1 MNKSLRVKLSVT
13 LMATVLVTMITSV
26 LVNNFFLVDYY
37 ISGKQKAL
45 IGAFNQIN
53 QMYNTFGMD
62 ENFSSPEG
70 KASQDADGAGDIYE
84 WFSQGGLA
92 SLNNFLDFEL
102 SMEQLS
108 QNNNIGIL
116 LYRIQ
121 NKRVI
126 NQQTVYDMQVLFS
139 SSGNNSSSET
149 DVESFSIYRDYIQS
163 EDRTEISS
171 ESDKYALQKVYVKR
185 MNSSYLYLIGTLDNG
200 DYMMLRASVESIQ
213 ESAQIS
219 NQFFVYVTICVSC
232 ISFLAM
238 LFISKRFTEKIL
250 DLAKI
255 AQKMSHLDFAQKY
268 PVETEDEI
276 GVLGD
281 SINTLS
287 ETLEKTLGELKS
299 ANVQLKREL
308 EQKVQIDEMRK
319 EFLSNVSHELKTPIA
334 LIQGYAEGLQENI
347 NDDAESRNFYCEV
360 IMDEAAKM
368 NVLVK
373 KLLDLNQIEFGT
385 ETLTMEYFD
394 IVSTISNI
402 LSNAEILFRQ
412 KEAKLRF
419 DQEGPVY
426 VWGDVYLVEEAF
438 INYMSNA
445 LNHVE
450 GERIIEVKI
459 EKNNDIVKISVFN
472 TGAQIPED
480 DIEQIWVKFYK
491 VDKARTREYG
501 GSGVGLS
508 IVKATIERL
517 GQRYGVENR
526 EDGVEFWF
534 TLDASNEVPKLV
546 ENIEQKTSENS

>member
-37 ISGKQKAL
+37 ISGKQKSLVSAYS
-45 IGAFNQIN
+45 QIN
-53 QMYNTFGMD
+53 QLYNTFGVTYDSGNNESGEASED
-62 ENFSSPEG
+62 ETT
-70 KASQDADGAGDIYE
+70 DIYE
-84 WFSQGGLA
+84 WFGKGGLA
-92 SLNNFLDFEL
+92 SLSDFLDFEL
-102 SMEQLS
+102 SLEQLS
-108 QNNNIGIL
+108 QSNNMGIL

-126 NQQTVYDMQVLFS
+126 NQKTVYDMQVLFS
-139 SSGNNSSSET
+139 SSGSNSSSET
-149 DVESFSIYRDYIQS
+149 DVENFSIYRDYIQS

-171 ESDKYALQKVYVKR
+171 ESEKYALQKIYVSR
-185 MNSSYLYLIGTLDNG
+185 MDSYYIYLIGTLDNG
-200 DYMMLRASVESIQ
+200 DYIMLRASVESIQ

-219 NQFFVYVTICVSC
+219 NQFFIYVTICVSC
-232 ISFLAM
+232 VSFLAM
-238 LFISKRFTEKIL
+238 LFISKRFTEKIV

-255 AQKMSHLDFAQKY
+255 TQKMSHLDFAQKY

-276 GVLGD
+276 GILGN

-347 NDDAESRNFYCEV
+347 NDDEESREFYCEV
-360 IMDEAAKM
+360 IMDEASKM

-385 ETLTMEYFD
+385 ETLTMEHFD
-394 IVSTISNI
+394 IVSTIDNI

-412 KEAKLRF
+412 KEATLWFNAKN
-419 DQEGPVY
+419 EIY

-438 INYMSNA
+438 TNYMSNA
-445 LNHVE
+445 LNHVD
-450 GERIIEVKI
+450 GDKIIEVKV
-459 EKNNDIVKISVFN
+459 EKTGKVVRISVFN
-472 TGAQIPED
+472 TGARIPKE

-508 IVKATIERL
+508 IVKATMERL
-517 GQRYGVENR
+517 GQQYGVENR
-526 EDGVEFWF
+526 EIGVEFWF
-534 TLDASNEVPKLV
+534 TLDASNEVPELMNPGEVK
-546 ENIEQKTSENS
+546 

>member
-1 MNKSLRVKLSVT
+1 MNKSLRVKLSVI
-13 LMATVLVTMITSV
+13 LMATVLVTMIISV
-26 LVNNFFLVDYY
+26 VVNKFFLVDYY

-45 IGAFNQIN
+45 VGAFNQIN
-53 QMYNTFGMD
+53 QMYNTFGIYD
-62 ENFSSPEG
+62 ETESS
-70 KASQDADGAGDIYE
+70 DAGDETENGVGDSYQ
-84 WFSQGGLA
+84 WFGQGGIV
-92 SLNNFLDFEL
+92 SLKDFVDFEL

-126 NQQTVYDMQVLFS
+126 NQKTVYDMQVLFS
-139 SSGNNSSSET
+139 SSGNNSSNES
-149 DVESFSIYRDYIQS
+149 DVESFAIYRDYIQS
-163 EDRTEISS
+163 ENRTEISS
-171 ESDKYALQKVYVKR
+171 ESETYALQKVYVKR
-185 MNSSYLYLIGTLDNG
+185 MNSSYIYLIGNLDNG
-200 DYMMLRASVESIQ
+200 DYIMLRASIESIQ

-219 NQFFVYVTICVSC
+219 SQFFVYVTICVSC
-232 ISFLAM
+232 VSFLVM
-238 LFISKRFTEKIL
+238 LFISRRFTEKIL

-276 GVLGD
+276 GVLGE

-299 ANVQLKREL
+299 ANVQLQREL
-308 EQKVQIDEMRK
+308 EKKVQIDEMRK

-347 NDDAESRNFYCEV
+347 NDDAESRDFYCEV

-385 ETLTMEYFD
+385 ETLTMEHFD
-394 IVSTISNI
+394 IIATIDNI

-412 KEAKLRF
+412 KEAVLKF
-419 DQEGPVY
+419 NAENSVY

-438 INYMSNA
+438 TNYMSNA
-445 LNHVE
+445 LNHVD
-450 GERIIEVKI
+450 GEKIIEVKV
-459 EKNNDIVKISVFN
+459 EKKNDVVRISVFN
-472 TGAQIPED
+472 TGALIPED

-508 IVKATIERL
+508 IVKATMERL

-526 EDGVEFWF
+526 ENGVEFWF
-534 TLDASNEVPKLV
+534 TLDASNEVPELPENV
-546 ENIEQKTSENS
+546 ESD

>member
-1 MNKSLRVKLSVT
+1 MNRSLRVKLSVT

-45 IGAFNQIN
+45 VGAFNQIN
-53 QMYNTFGMD
+53 QMYNTFGIYD
-62 ENFSSPEG
+62 ETETW
-70 KASQDADGAGDIYE
+70 DAGNETENGVGDSYQ
-84 WFSQGGLA
+84 WFGQGGIV
-92 SLNNFLDFEL
+92 SLKDFMDFEL

-139 SSGNNSSSET
+139 SSGNNSSNEA
-149 DVESFSIYRDYIQS
+149 DVESFAIYRDYIQS
-163 EDRTEISS
+163 ENRTEISS
-171 ESDKYALQKVYVKR
+171 ESETYALQKVYVKR
-185 MNSSYLYLIGTLDNG
+185 MNSSYIYLIGNLDNG
-200 DYMMLRASVESIQ
+200 DYIMLRASIESIQ

-219 NQFFVYVTICVSC
+219 SQFFVYVTICVSC
-232 ISFLAM
+232 VSFLAM
-238 LFISKRFTEKIL
+238 LFISRRFTEKIL

-276 GVLGD
+276 GVLGE

-299 ANVQLKREL
+299 ANVQLQREL
-308 EQKVQIDEMRK
+308 EKKVQIDEMRK

-347 NDDAESRNFYCEV
+347 NDDAESRDFYCEV

-385 ETLTMEYFD
+385 ETLTMEHFD
-394 IVSTISNI
+394 IVATIDNI

-412 KEAKLRF
+412 KEAVLKF
-419 DQEGPVY
+419 NAENSVY

-438 INYMSNA
+438 TNYMSNA
-445 LNHVE
+445 LNHVD
-450 GERIIEVKI
+450 GEKIIEVKV
-459 EKNNDIVKISVFN
+459 EKKNDIVRISVFN
-472 TGAQIPED
+472 TGALIPED

-508 IVKATIERL
+508 IVKATMERL
-517 GQRYGVENR
+517 GQHYGVENR
-526 EDGVEFWF
+526 ENGVEFWF
-534 TLDASNEVPKLV
+534 TLDASNEVPELP
-546 ENIEQKTSENS
+546 ENAEIE

>member
-1 MNKSLRVKLSVT
+1 MNKSLRVKLSAT
-13 LMATVLVTMITSV
+13 LMATVLVTMIISIV
-26 LVNNFFLVDYY
+26 VNNFFLVDYY

-45 IGAFNQIN
+45 IGAYNKIN
-53 QMYNTFGMD
+53 QMYNTFGVSEEARD
-62 ENFSSPEG
+62 GIDG
-70 KASQDADGAGDIYE
+70 KNDIYQ
-84 WFSQGGLA
+84 WFNTEDIF
-92 SLNNFLDFEL
+92 SLSDFLDMEL

-108 QNNNIGIL
+108 QNNNMGIL

-121 NKRVI
+121 NKRII
-126 NQQTVYDMQVLFS
+126 NQQAVYDMQVLFS
-139 SSGNNSSSET
+139 SSGSNASSE
-149 DVESFSIYRDYIQS
+149 DVESFAIYRDYIQS
-163 EDRTEISS
+163 EDRTEVSS
-171 ESDKYALQKVYVKR
+171 ETDRYALQKVYVKR
-185 MNSSYLYLIGTLDNG
+185 MDSYYIYLIGTIDNG
-200 DYMMLRASVESIQ
+200 DRIMLRASVESIE

-219 NQFFVYVTICVSC
+219 NQFFIYVTMCVC
-232 ISFLAM
+232 GISFLAM

-250 DLAKI
+250 ALAKI

-276 GVLGD
+276 GVLGE

-347 NDDAESRNFYCEV
+347 NDDAESRDFYCEV

-368 NVLVK
+368 NGLVK

-385 ETLTMEYFD
+385 ETLTMEHFD
-394 IVSTISNI
+394 IVSTIDNI

-412 KEAKLRF
+412 KEATLKF
-419 DQEGPVY
+419 DADAPVY

-438 INYMSNA
+438 TNYMSNA
-445 LNHVE
+445 LNHVD
-450 GERIIEVKI
+450 GERLIEVDVAK
-459 EKNNDIVKISVFN
+459 EGDTARISVFN
-472 TGAQIPED
+472 TGAPIPEE

-508 IVKATIERL
+508 IVKATMERH
-517 GQRYGVENR
+517 GQSYGVKNR
-526 EDGVEFWF
+526 ENGVEFWF
-534 TLDASNEVPKLV
+534 TLDASNEVPELPENV
-546 ENIEQKTSENS
+546 ELNVGEKS

>member
-37 ISGKQKAL
+37 ISGKQKSLVSAYS
-45 IGAFNQIN
+45 QIN
-53 QMYNTFGMD
+53 QLYNTFGVTYDSGNNESGEASED
-62 ENFSSPEG
+62 ETT
-70 KASQDADGAGDIYE
+70 DIYE
-84 WFSQGGLA
+84 WFGKGGLA
-92 SLNNFLDFEL
+92 SLSDFLDFEL
-102 SMEQLS
+102 SLEQLS
-108 QNNNIGIL
+108 QSNNMGIL

-126 NQQTVYDMQVLFS
+126 NQKTVYDMQVLFS
-139 SSGNNSSSET
+139 SSGSNSSSET
-149 DVESFSIYRDYIQS
+149 DVENFSIYRDYIQS

-171 ESDKYALQKVYVKR
+171 ESEKYALQKIYVSR
-185 MNSSYLYLIGTLDNG
+185 MDSYYIYLIGTLDNG
-200 DYMMLRASVESIQ
+200 DYIMLRASVESIQ

-219 NQFFVYVTICVSC
+219 NQFFIYVTICVSC
-232 ISFLAM
+232 VSFLAM
-238 LFISKRFTEKIL
+238 LFISKRFTEKIV

-255 AQKMSHLDFAQKY
+255 TQKMSHLDFAQKY

-276 GVLGD
+276 GILGN

-347 NDDAESRNFYCEV
+347 NDDEESREFYCEV
-360 IMDEAAKM
+360 IMDEASKM

-385 ETLTMEYFD
+385 ETLTMEHFD
-394 IVSTISNI
+394 IVSTIDNI

-412 KEAKLRF
+412 KEATLRF
-419 DQEGPVY
+419 NAKNEIY

-438 INYMSNA
+438 TNYMSNA
-445 LNHVE
+445 LNHVD
-450 GERIIEVKI
+450 GDKIIEVKV
-459 EKNNDIVKISVFN
+459 EKTGNVVRISVFN
-472 TGAQIPED
+472 TGARIPKE

-508 IVKATIERL
+508 IVKATMERL
-517 GQRYGVENR
+517 GQQYGVENR
-526 EDGVEFWF
+526 ENGVEFWF
-534 TLDASNEVPKLV
+534 TLDASNEVPELMNPGEVK
-546 ENIEQKTSENS
+546 

>member
-1 MNKSLRVKLSVT
+1 MNKSLRVKLSVI
-13 LMATVLVTMITSV
+13 LMATVLVTMIISV
-26 LVNNFFLVDYY
+26 VVNKFFLVDYY

-45 IGAFNQIN
+45 VGAFNQIN
-53 QMYNTFGMD
+53 QMYNTFGIYD
-62 ENFSSPEG
+62 ETESS
-70 KASQDADGAGDIYE
+70 DAGDETENGVGDSYQ
-84 WFSQGGLA
+84 WFGQGGIV
-92 SLNNFLDFEL
+92 SLKDFVDFEL

-126 NQQTVYDMQVLFS
+126 NQKTVYDMQVLFS
-139 SSGNNSSSET
+139 SSGNNSSNES
-149 DVESFSIYRDYIQS
+149 DVESFAIYRDYIQS
-163 EDRTEISS
+163 ENRTEISS
-171 ESDKYALQKVYVKR
+171 ESDTYALQKVYVKR
-185 MNSSYLYLIGTLDNG
+185 MNSSYIYLIGNLDNG
-200 DYMMLRASVESIQ
+200 DYIMLRASIESIQ

-219 NQFFVYVTICVSC
+219 SQFFVYVTICVSC
-232 ISFLAM
+232 VSFLVM
-238 LFISKRFTEKIL
+238 LFISRRFTEKIL

-276 GVLGD
+276 GVLGE

-299 ANVQLKREL
+299 ANVQLQREL
-308 EQKVQIDEMRK
+308 EKKVQIDEMRK

-347 NDDAESRNFYCEV
+347 NDDAESRDFYCEV

-385 ETLTMEYFD
+385 ETLTMEHFD
-394 IVSTISNI
+394 IIATIDNI

-412 KEAKLRF
+412 KEAVLKF
-419 DQEGPVY
+419 NAENSVY

-438 INYMSNA
+438 TNYMSNA
-445 LNHVE
+445 LNHVD
-450 GERIIEVKI
+450 GEKIIEVKV
-459 EKNNDIVKISVFN
+459 EKKNDVVRISVFN
-472 TGAQIPED
+472 TGALIPED

-508 IVKATIERL
+508 IVKATMERL

-526 EDGVEFWF
+526 ENGVEFWF
-534 TLDASNEVPKLV
+534 TLDASNEVPELPENV
-546 ENIEQKTSENS
+546 ESD

>member
-37 ISGKQKAL
+37 ISGKQKSLVSAYS
-45 IGAFNQIN
+45 QIN
-53 QMYNTFGMD
+53 QLYNTFGVTYDSGNNESGEASED
-62 ENFSSPEG
+62 ETT
-70 KASQDADGAGDIYE
+70 DIYE
-84 WFSQGGLA
+84 WFGKGGLA
-92 SLNNFLDFEL
+92 SLSDFLDFEL
-102 SMEQLS
+102 SLEQLS
-108 QNNNIGIL
+108 QSNNMGIL

-126 NQQTVYDMQVLFS
+126 NQKTVYDMQVLFS
-139 SSGNNSSSET
+139 SSGSNSSSET
-149 DVESFSIYRDYIQS
+149 DVENFSIYRDYIQS

-171 ESDKYALQKVYVKR
+171 ESEKYALQKIYVSR
-185 MNSSYLYLIGTLDNG
+185 MDSYYIYLIGTLDNG
-200 DYMMLRASVESIQ
+200 DYIMLRASVESIQ

-219 NQFFVYVTICVSC
+219 NQFFIYVTICVSC
-232 ISFLAM
+232 VSFLAM
-238 LFISKRFTEKIL
+238 LFISKRFTEKIV

-255 AQKMSHLDFAQKY
+255 TQKMSHLDFAQKY

-276 GVLGD
+276 GILGN

-347 NDDAESRNFYCEV
+347 NDDEESREFYCEV
-360 IMDEAAKM
+360 IMDEASKM

-385 ETLTMEYFD
+385 ETLTMEHFD
-394 IVSTISNI
+394 IVSTIDNI

-412 KEAKLRF
+412 KEATLWFNAKN
-419 DQEGPVY
+419 EIY

-438 INYMSNA
+438 TNYMSNA
-445 LNHVE
+445 LNHVD
-450 GERIIEVKI
+450 GDKIIEVKV
-459 EKNNDIVKISVFN
+459 EKTGKVVRISVFN
-472 TGAQIPED
+472 TGARIPKE

-508 IVKATIERL
+508 IVKATMERL
-517 GQRYGVENR
+517 GQQYGVENR
-526 EDGVEFWF
+526 ENGVEFWF
-534 TLDASNEVPKLV
+534 TLDASNEVPELMNPGEVK
-546 ENIEQKTSENS
+546 

>member
-37 ISGKQKAL
+37 ISGKQKSLVSAYS
-45 IGAFNQIN
+45 QIN
-53 QMYNTFGMD
+53 QLYNTFGVTYDSGNNESGEASED
-62 ENFSSPEG
+62 ETT
-70 KASQDADGAGDIYE
+70 DIYE
-84 WFSQGGLA
+84 WFGKGGLA
-92 SLNNFLDFEL
+92 SLSDFLDFEL
-102 SMEQLS
+102 SLEQLS
-108 QNNNIGIL
+108 QSNNMGIL

-126 NQQTVYDMQVLFS
+126 NQKTVYDMQVLFS
-139 SSGNNSSSET
+139 SSGSNSSSET
-149 DVESFSIYRDYIQS
+149 DVENFSIYRDYIQS

-171 ESDKYALQKVYVKR
+171 ESEKYALQKIYVSR
-185 MNSSYLYLIGTLDNG
+185 MDSYYIYLIGTLDNG
-200 DYMMLRASVESIQ
+200 DYIMLRASVESIQ

-219 NQFFVYVTICVSC
+219 NQFFIYVTICVSC
-232 ISFLAM
+232 VSFLAM
-238 LFISKRFTEKIL
+238 LFISKQFTEKIV

-255 AQKMSHLDFAQKY
+255 TQKMSHLDFAQKY

-276 GVLGD
+276 GILGN

-347 NDDAESRNFYCEV
+347 NDDEESREFYCEV
-360 IMDEAAKM
+360 IMDEASKM

-385 ETLTMEYFD
+385 ETLTMEHFD
-394 IVSTISNI
+394 IVSTIDNI

-412 KEAKLRF
+412 KEATLWFNAKN
-419 DQEGPVY
+419 EIY

-438 INYMSNA
+438 TNYMSNA
-445 LNHVE
+445 LNHVD
-450 GERIIEVKI
+450 GDKIIEVKV
-459 EKNNDIVKISVFN
+459 EKTGKVVRISVFN
-472 TGAQIPED
+472 TGARIPKE

-508 IVKATIERL
+508 IVKATMERL
-517 GQRYGVENR
+517 GQQYGVENR
-526 EDGVEFWF
+526 ENGVEFWF
-534 TLDASNEVPKLV
+534 TLDASNEVPELMNPGEVK
-546 ENIEQKTSENS
+546 

>member
-53 QMYNTFGMD
+53 QLYNTFGVTKNYD
-62 ENFSSPEG
+62 DFEG
-70 KASQDADGAGDIYE
+70 KSSEDDETGNIYQ
-84 WFSQGGLA
+84 WFSQSGIA
-92 SLNNFLDFEL
+92 NLNDFLDFEL

-139 SSGNNSSSET
+139 SSGNSSSDET
-149 DVESFSIYRDYIQS
+149 DVESFAIYRDYIQS
-163 EDRTEISS
+163 EDRAEVSS
-171 ESDKYALQKVYVKR
+171 ESEKYALQKVYVKR
-185 MNSSYLYLIGTLDNG
+185 MNSSYIYLIGTLDNG
-200 DYMMLRASVESIQ
+200 DYIMLRASVESIQ

-219 NQFFVYVTICVSC
+219 NQFFIYVTICVSC
-232 ISFLAM
+232 VSFLAM
-238 LFISKRFTEKIL
+238 LFISRRFTEKIL

-255 AQKMSHLDFAQKY
+255 AQKMSRLDFAQKY

-287 ETLEKTLGELKS
+287 EALEKSLGELKS

-347 NDDAESRNFYCEV
+347 NDDEESRAFYCEV
-360 IMDEAAKM
+360 IIDEAAKM

-385 ETLTMEYFD
+385 ETLTMEHFD
-394 IVSTISNI
+394 IVSTIDNI

-412 KEAKLRF
+412 KEATLKF
-419 DQEGPVY
+419 NAENSVY

-438 INYMSNA
+438 TNYMSNA
-445 LNHVE
+445 LNHID
-450 GERIIEVKI
+450 GDRIIEVKV
-459 EKNNDIVKISVFN
+459 EKQEDIVRISVFN
-472 TGAQIPED
+472 TGALIPED

-508 IVKATIERL
+508 IVKATMDRL
-517 GQRYGVENR
+517 GQHYGVENR
-526 EDGVEFWF
+526 ENGVEFWF
-534 TLDASNEVPKLV
+534 TLDASNEVPELP
-546 ENIEQKTSENS
+546 ENIETE

>member
-1 MNKSLRVKLSVT
+1 MNKSLRVKLSVI
-13 LMATVLVTMITSV
+13 LMATVLVTMIISV
-26 LVNNFFLVDYY
+26 VVNKFFLVDYY

-45 IGAFNQIN
+45 VGAFNQIN
-53 QMYNTFGMD
+53 QMYNTFGIYD
-62 ENFSSPEG
+62 ETESS
-70 KASQDADGAGDIYE
+70 DAGDETENGVGDSYQ
-84 WFSQGGLA
+84 WFGQGGIV
-92 SLNNFLDFEL
+92 SLKDFVDFEL

-126 NQQTVYDMQVLFS
+126 NQKTVYDMQVLFS
-139 SSGNNSSSET
+139 SSGNNSSNES
-149 DVESFSIYRDYIQS
+149 DVESFAIYRDYIQS
-163 EDRTEISS
+163 ENRTEISS
-171 ESDKYALQKVYVKR
+171 ESETYALQKVYVKR
-185 MNSSYLYLIGTLDNG
+185 MNSSYIYLIGNLDNG
-200 DYMMLRASVESIQ
+200 DYIMLRASIESIQ

-219 NQFFVYVTICVSC
+219 SQFFVYVTICVSC
-232 ISFLAM
+232 VSFLAM
-238 LFISKRFTEKIL
+238 LFISRRFTEKIL

-276 GVLGD
+276 GVLGE

-299 ANVQLKREL
+299 ANVQLQREL
-308 EQKVQIDEMRK
+308 EKKVQIDEMRK

-347 NDDAESRNFYCEV
+347 NDDAESRDFYCEV

-385 ETLTMEYFD
+385 ETLTMEHFD
-394 IVSTISNI
+394 IIATIDNI

-412 KEAKLRF
+412 KEAVLKF
-419 DQEGPVY
+419 NAENSVY

-438 INYMSNA
+438 TNYMSNA
-445 LNHVE
+445 LNHVD
-450 GERIIEVKI
+450 GEKIIEVKV
-459 EKNNDIVKISVFN
+459 EKKNDVVRISVFN
-472 TGAQIPED
+472 TGALIPED

-491 VDKARTREYG
+491 VDTGQNTGIWRKRRWPVDCKGDHGTSRTALWRG
-501 GSGVGLS
+501 KPGKRCG
-508 IVKATIERL
+508 I
-517 GQRYGVENR
+517 
-526 EDGVEFWF
+526 
-534 TLDASNEVPKLV
+534 LV
-546 ENIEQKTSENS
+546 YIGCFQ

>member
-37 ISGKQKAL
+37 ISGKQKSLVSAYS
-45 IGAFNQIN
+45 QIN
-53 QMYNTFGMD
+53 QLYNTFGVTYDSGNNESGEASED
-62 ENFSSPEG
+62 ETT
-70 KASQDADGAGDIYE
+70 DIYE
-84 WFSQGGLA
+84 WFGKGGLA
-92 SLNNFLDFEL
+92 SLSDFLDFEL
-102 SMEQLS
+102 SLEQLS
-108 QNNNIGIL
+108 QSNNMGIL

-126 NQQTVYDMQVLFS
+126 NQKTVYDMQVLFS
-139 SSGNNSSSET
+139 SSGSNSSSET
-149 DVESFSIYRDYIQS
+149 DVENFSIYRDYIQS

-171 ESDKYALQKVYVKR
+171 ESEKYALQKIYVSR
-185 MNSSYLYLIGTLDNG
+185 MDSYYIYLIGTLDNG
-200 DYMMLRASVESIQ
+200 DYIMLRASVESIQ

-219 NQFFVYVTICVSC
+219 NQFFIYVTICVSC
-232 ISFLAM
+232 VGFLAM
-238 LFISKRFTEKIL
+238 LFISKRFTEKIV

-255 AQKMSHLDFAQKY
+255 TQKMSHLDFAQKY

-276 GVLGD
+276 GILGN

-347 NDDAESRNFYCEV
+347 NDDEESREFYCEV
-360 IMDEAAKM
+360 IMDEASKM

-385 ETLTMEYFD
+385 ETLTMEHFD
-394 IVSTISNI
+394 IVSTIDNI

-412 KEAKLRF
+412 KEATLRF
-419 DQEGPVY
+419 NAKNEIY

-438 INYMSNA
+438 TNYMSNA
-445 LNHVE
+445 LNHVD
-450 GERIIEVKI
+450 GDKIIEVKV
-459 EKNNDIVKISVFN
+459 EKTGKVVRISVFN
-472 TGAQIPED
+472 TGARIPKE

-508 IVKATIERL
+508 IVKATMERL
-517 GQRYGVENR
+517 GQQYGVENR
-526 EDGVEFWF
+526 ENGVEFWF
-534 TLDASNEVPKLV
+534 TLDASNEVPELMNPGEVK
-546 ENIEQKTSENS
+546 

>member
-1 MNKSLRVKLSVT
+1 MNKSLRVKLSVI
-13 LMATVLVTMITSV
+13 LMATVLVTMIISV
-26 LVNNFFLVDYY
+26 VVNKFFLVDYY

-45 IGAFNQIN
+45 VGAFNQIN
-53 QMYNTFGMD
+53 QMYNTFGIYD
-62 ENFSSPEG
+62 ETESS
-70 KASQDADGAGDIYE
+70 DAGDETENGVGDSYQ
-84 WFSQGGLA
+84 WFGQGGIV
-92 SLNNFLDFEL
+92 SLKDFVDFEL

-126 NQQTVYDMQVLFS
+126 NQKTVYDMQVLFS
-139 SSGNNSSSET
+139 SSGNNSSNES
-149 DVESFSIYRDYIQS
+149 DVESFAIYRDYIQS
-163 EDRTEISS
+163 ENRTEISS
-171 ESDKYALQKVYVKR
+171 ESETYALQKVYVKR
-185 MNSSYLYLIGTLDNG
+185 MNSSYIYLIGNLDNG
-200 DYMMLRASVESIQ
+200 DYIMLRASIESIQ

-219 NQFFVYVTICVSC
+219 SQFFVYVTICVSC
-232 ISFLAM
+232 VSFLAM
-238 LFISKRFTEKIL
+238 LFISRRFTEKIL

-276 GVLGD
+276 GVLGE

-299 ANVQLKREL
+299 ANVQLQREL
-308 EQKVQIDEMRK
+308 EKKVQIDEMRK

-347 NDDAESRNFYCEV
+347 NDDAESRDFYCEV

-385 ETLTMEYFD
+385 ETLTMEHFD
-394 IVSTISNI
+394 IIATIDNI

-412 KEAKLRF
+412 KEAVLKF
-419 DQEGPVY
+419 NAENSVY

-438 INYMSNA
+438 TNYMSNA
-445 LNHVE
+445 LNHVD
-450 GERIIEVKI
+450 GEKIIEVKV
-459 EKNNDIVKISVFN
+459 EKKNDVVRISVFN
-472 TGAQIPED
+472 TGALIPED

-508 IVKATIERL
+508 IVKATMERL

-526 EDGVEFWF
+526 ENGVEFWF
-534 TLDASNEVPKLV
+534 TLDASNEVPELPENV
-546 ENIEQKTSENS
+546 ESD

>member
-37 ISGKQKAL
+37 ISGKQKSLVSAYS
-45 IGAFNQIN
+45 QIN
-53 QMYNTFGMD
+53 QLYNTFGVTYDSGNNESGEASED
-62 ENFSSPEG
+62 ETT
-70 KASQDADGAGDIYE
+70 DIYE
-84 WFSQGGLA
+84 WFGKGGLA
-92 SLNNFLDFEL
+92 SLSDFLDFEL
-102 SMEQLS
+102 SLEQLS
-108 QNNNIGIL
+108 QSNNMGIL

-126 NQQTVYDMQVLFS
+126 NQKTVYDMQVLFS
-139 SSGNNSSSET
+139 SSGSNSSSET
-149 DVESFSIYRDYIQS
+149 DVEKFSIYRDYIQS

-171 ESDKYALQKVYVKR
+171 ESEKYALQKIYVSR
-185 MNSSYLYLIGTLDNG
+185 MDSYYIYLIGTLDNG
-200 DYMMLRASVESIQ
+200 DYIMLRASVESIQ

-219 NQFFVYVTICVSC
+219 NQFFIYVTICVSC
-232 ISFLAM
+232 VSFLAM
-238 LFISKRFTEKIL
+238 LFISKRFTEKIV

-255 AQKMSHLDFAQKY
+255 TQKMSHLDFAQKY

-276 GVLGD
+276 GILGN

-347 NDDAESRNFYCEV
+347 NDDEESREFYCEV
-360 IMDEAAKM
+360 IMDEASKM

-385 ETLTMEYFD
+385 ETLTMEHFD
-394 IVSTISNI
+394 IVSTIDNI

-412 KEAKLRF
+412 KEATLRF
-419 DQEGPVY
+419 NAKNEIY

-438 INYMSNA
+438 TNYMSNA
-445 LNHVE
+445 LNHVD
-450 GERIIEVKI
+450 GDKIIEVKV
-459 EKNNDIVKISVFN
+459 EKTGKVVRISVFN
-472 TGAQIPED
+472 TGARIPKE

-508 IVKATIERL
+508 IVKATMERL
-517 GQRYGVENR
+517 GQQYGVENR
-526 EDGVEFWF
+526 ENGVEFWF
-534 TLDASNEVPKLV
+534 TLDASNEVPELMNPGEVK
-546 ENIEQKTSENS
+546 

>member
-1 MNKSLRVKLSVT
+1 MNRSLRVKLSVT

-45 IGAFNQIN
+45 VGAFNQIN
-53 QMYNTFGMD
+53 QMYNTFGIYD
-62 ENFSSPEG
+62 ETETW
-70 KASQDADGAGDIYE
+70 DAGNETENGVGDSYQ
-84 WFSQGGLA
+84 WFGQGGIV
-92 SLNNFLDFEL
+92 SLKDFMDFEL

-139 SSGNNSSSET
+139 SSGNNSSNEA
-149 DVESFSIYRDYIQS
+149 DVESFAIYRDYIQS
-163 EDRTEISS
+163 ENRTEISS
-171 ESDKYALQKVYVKR
+171 ESETYALQKVYVKR
-185 MNSSYLYLIGTLDNG
+185 MNSSYIYLIGNLDNG
-200 DYMMLRASVESIQ
+200 DYIMLRASIESIQ

-219 NQFFVYVTICVSC
+219 SQFFVYVTICVSC
-232 ISFLAM
+232 VSFLAM
-238 LFISKRFTEKIL
+238 LFISRRFTEKIL

-276 GVLGD
+276 GVLGE

-287 ETLEKTLGELKS
+287 EALEKTLGELKS
-299 ANVQLKREL
+299 ANVQLQREL
-308 EQKVQIDEMRK
+308 EKKVQIDEMRK

-347 NDDAESRNFYCEV
+347 NDDAESRDFYCEV

-385 ETLTMEYFD
+385 ETLTMEHFD
-394 IVSTISNI
+394 IVATIDNI

-412 KEAKLRF
+412 KEAVLKF
-419 DQEGPVY
+419 NAENSVY

-438 INYMSNA
+438 TNYMSNA
-445 LNHVE
+445 LNHVD
-450 GERIIEVKI
+450 GEKIIEVKV
-459 EKNNDIVKISVFN
+459 EKKNDIVRISVFN
-472 TGAQIPED
+472 TGALIPED

-508 IVKATIERL
+508 IVKATMERL
-517 GQRYGVENR
+517 GQHYGVENR
-526 EDGVEFWF
+526 ENGVEFWF
-534 TLDASNEVPKLV
+534 TLDASNEVPELP
-546 ENIEQKTSENS
+546 ENAEIE

>member
-37 ISGKQKAL
+37 ISGKQKSLVSAYS
-45 IGAFNQIN
+45 QIN
-53 QMYNTFGMD
+53 QLYNTFGVTYDSGNNESGEASED
-62 ENFSSPEG
+62 ETT
-70 KASQDADGAGDIYE
+70 DIYE
-84 WFSQGGLA
+84 WFGKGGLA
-92 SLNNFLDFEL
+92 SLSDFLDFEL
-102 SMEQLS
+102 SLEQLS
-108 QNNNIGIL
+108 QSNNMGIL

-126 NQQTVYDMQVLFS
+126 NQKTVYDMQVLFS
-139 SSGNNSSSET
+139 SSGSNSSSET
-149 DVESFSIYRDYIQS
+149 DVEYFSIYRDYIQS

-171 ESDKYALQKVYVKR
+171 ESEKYALQKIYVSR
-185 MNSSYLYLIGTLDNG
+185 MDSYYIYLIGTLDNG
-200 DYMMLRASVESIQ
+200 DYIMLRASVESIQ

-219 NQFFVYVTICVSC
+219 NQFFIYVTICVSC
-232 ISFLAM
+232 VSFLAM
-238 LFISKRFTEKIL
+238 LFISKRFTEKIV

-255 AQKMSHLDFAQKY
+255 TQKMSHLDFAQKY

-276 GVLGD
+276 GILGN

-347 NDDAESRNFYCEV
+347 NDDEESREFYCEV
-360 IMDEAAKM
+360 IMDEASKM

-385 ETLTMEYFD
+385 ETLTMEHFD
-394 IVSTISNI
+394 IVSTIDNI

-412 KEAKLRF
+412 KEATLRF
-419 DQEGPVY
+419 NAKNEIY

-438 INYMSNA
+438 TNYMSNA
-445 LNHVE
+445 LNHVD
-450 GERIIEVKI
+450 GDKIIEVKV
-459 EKNNDIVKISVFN
+459 EKTGKVVRISVFN
-472 TGAQIPED
+472 TGARIPKE

-508 IVKATIERL
+508 IVKATMERL
-517 GQRYGVENR
+517 GQQYGVENR
-526 EDGVEFWF
+526 ENGVEFWF
-534 TLDASNEVPKLV
+534 TLDASNEVPELMNPGEVK
-546 ENIEQKTSENS
+546 

>member
-1 MNKSLRVKLSVT
+1 
-13 LMATVLVTMITSV
+13 MITSV

-37 ISGKQKAL
+37 ISGKQKSLVSAYS
-45 IGAFNQIN
+45 QIN
-53 QMYNTFGMD
+53 QLYNTFGVTYDSGNNESGEASED
-62 ENFSSPEG
+62 ETT
-70 KASQDADGAGDIYE
+70 DIYE
-84 WFSQGGLA
+84 WFGKGGLA
-92 SLNNFLDFEL
+92 SLSDFLDFEL
-102 SMEQLS
+102 SLEQLS
-108 QNNNIGIL
+108 QSNNMGIL

-126 NQQTVYDMQVLFS
+126 NQKTVYDMQVLFS
-139 SSGNNSSSET
+139 SSGSNSSSET
-149 DVESFSIYRDYIQS
+149 DVENFSIYRDYIQS

-171 ESDKYALQKVYVKR
+171 ESEKYALQKIYVSR
-185 MNSSYLYLIGTLDNG
+185 MDSYYIYLIGTLDNG
-200 DYMMLRASVESIQ
+200 DYIMLRASVESIQ

-219 NQFFVYVTICVSC
+219 NQFFIYVTICVSC
-232 ISFLAM
+232 VSFLAM
-238 LFISKRFTEKIL
+238 LFISKRFTEKIV

-255 AQKMSHLDFAQKY
+255 TQKMSHLDFAQKY

-276 GVLGD
+276 GILGN

-347 NDDAESRNFYCEV
+347 NDDEESREFYCEV
-360 IMDEAAKM
+360 IMDEASKM

-385 ETLTMEYFD
+385 ETLTMEHFD
-394 IVSTISNI
+394 IVSTIDNI

-412 KEAKLRF
+412 KEATLWFNAKN
-419 DQEGPVY
+419 EIY

-438 INYMSNA
+438 TNYMSNA
-445 LNHVE
+445 LNHVD
-450 GERIIEVKI
+450 GDKIIEVKV
-459 EKNNDIVKISVFN
+459 EKTGKVVRISVFN
-472 TGAQIPED
+472 TGARIPKE

-508 IVKATIERL
+508 IVKATMERL
-517 GQRYGVENR
+517 GQQYGVENR
-526 EDGVEFWF
+526 ENGVEFWF
-534 TLDASNEVPKLV
+534 TLDASNEVPELMNPGEVK
-546 ENIEQKTSENS
+546 

>member
-1 MNKSLRVKLSVT
+1 MNKSLRVKLSVA

-37 ISGKQKAL
+37 ISGKQKSLVSAYS
-45 IGAFNQIN
+45 QIN
-53 QMYNTFGMD
+53 QLYNTFGVTYDSGNNESGEASED
-62 ENFSSPEG
+62 ETT
-70 KASQDADGAGDIYE
+70 DIYE
-84 WFSQGGLA
+84 WFGKGGLA
-92 SLNNFLDFEL
+92 SLSDFLDFEL
-102 SMEQLS
+102 SLEQLS
-108 QNNNIGIL
+108 QSNNMGIL

-126 NQQTVYDMQVLFS
+126 NQKTVYDMQVLFS
-139 SSGNNSSSET
+139 SSGSNSSSET
-149 DVESFSIYRDYIQS
+149 DVENFSIYRDYIQS

-171 ESDKYALQKVYVKR
+171 ESEKYALQKIYVSR
-185 MNSSYLYLIGTLDNG
+185 MDSYYIYLIGTLDNG
-200 DYMMLRASVESIQ
+200 DYIMLRASVESIQ

-219 NQFFVYVTICVSC
+219 NQFFIYVTICVSC
-232 ISFLAM
+232 VSFLAM
-238 LFISKRFTEKIL
+238 LFISKRFTEKIV

-255 AQKMSHLDFAQKY
+255 TQKMSHLDFAQKY

-276 GVLGD
+276 GILGN

-347 NDDAESRNFYCEV
+347 NDDEESREFYCEV
-360 IMDEAAKM
+360 IMDEASKM

-385 ETLTMEYFD
+385 ETLTMEHFD
-394 IVSTISNI
+394 IVSTIDNI

-412 KEAKLRF
+412 KEATLRF
-419 DQEGPVY
+419 NAKNEIY

-438 INYMSNA
+438 TNYMSNA
-445 LNHVE
+445 LNHVD
-450 GERIIEVKI
+450 GDKIIEVKV
-459 EKNNDIVKISVFN
+459 EKTGKIVRISVFN
-472 TGAQIPED
+472 TGARIPKE

-508 IVKATIERL
+508 IVKATMERL
-517 GQRYGVENR
+517 GQQYGVENR
-526 EDGVEFWF
+526 ENGVEFWF
-534 TLDASNEVPKLV
+534 TLDASNEVPELMNPGEVK
-546 ENIEQKTSENS
+546 

>member
-1 MNKSLRVKLSVT
+1 MNKSLRVKLSAT
-13 LMATVLVTMITSV
+13 LMATVLVTMIISIV
-26 LVNNFFLVDYY
+26 VNNFFLVDYY

-45 IGAFNQIN
+45 IGAYNKIN
-53 QMYNTFGMD
+53 QMYNTFGVSEQARD
-62 ENFSSPEG
+62 GIDG
-70 KASQDADGAGDIYE
+70 KNDIYQ
-84 WFSQGGLA
+84 WFNSEDIF
-92 SLNNFLDFEL
+92 SLSDFLDMEL

-108 QNNNIGIL
+108 QNNNMGIL

-121 NKRVI
+121 NKRII
-126 NQQTVYDMQVLFS
+126 NQQAVYDMQVLFS
-139 SSGNNSSSET
+139 SSGSNASSE
-149 DVESFSIYRDYIQS
+149 DVESFAIYRDYIQS
-163 EDRTEISS
+163 EDRTEVSS
-171 ESDKYALQKVYVKR
+171 ETDRYALQKVYVKR
-185 MNSSYLYLIGTLDNG
+185 MDSYYIYLIGTIDNG
-200 DYMMLRASVESIQ
+200 DRIMLRASVESIE

-219 NQFFVYVTICVSC
+219 NQFFIYVTMCVC
-232 ISFLAM
+232 GISFLAM

-250 DLAKI
+250 ALAKI

-276 GVLGD
+276 GVLGE

-347 NDDAESRNFYCEV
+347 NDDAESRDFYCEV

-368 NVLVK
+368 NGLVK

-385 ETLTMEYFD
+385 ETLTMEHFD
-394 IVSTISNI
+394 IVSTIDNI

-412 KEAKLRF
+412 KGATLKF
-419 DQEGPVY
+419 DADAPVY
-426 VWGDVYLVEEAF
+426 VWGDVYLIEEAF
-438 INYMSNA
+438 TNYMSNA
-445 LNHVE
+445 LNHVD
-450 GERIIEVKI
+450 GERLIEVNVAK
-459 EKNNDIVKISVFN
+459 EGDTARISVFN
-472 TGAQIPED
+472 TGAPIPEE

-508 IVKATIERL
+508 IVKATMERH
-517 GQRYGVENR
+517 GQSYGVKNR
-526 EDGVEFWF
+526 ENGVEFWF
-534 TLDASNEVPKLV
+534 TLDASNEVPELLPENV
-546 ENIEQKTSENS
+546 ESGAGEKS

>member
-37 ISGKQKAL
+37 ISGKQKSLVSAYS
-45 IGAFNQIN
+45 QIN
-53 QMYNTFGMD
+53 QLYNTFGVTYDSGNNESGEASED
-62 ENFSSPEG
+62 ETT
-70 KASQDADGAGDIYE
+70 DIYE
-84 WFSQGGLA
+84 WFGKGGLA
-92 SLNNFLDFEL
+92 SLSDFLDFEL
-102 SMEQLS
+102 SLEQLS
-108 QNNNIGIL
+108 QSNNMGIL

-126 NQQTVYDMQVLFS
+126 NQKTVYDMQVLFS
-139 SSGNNSSSET
+139 SSGSNSSSET
-149 DVESFSIYRDYIQS
+149 DVENFSIYRDYIQS

-171 ESDKYALQKVYVKR
+171 ESEKYALQKIYVSR
-185 MNSSYLYLIGTLDNG
+185 MDSYYIYLIGTLDNG
-200 DYMMLRASVESIQ
+200 DYIMLRASVESIQ

-219 NQFFVYVTICVSC
+219 NQFFIYVTICVSC
-232 ISFLAM
+232 VSFLAM
-238 LFISKRFTEKIL
+238 LFISKRFTEKIV

-255 AQKMSHLDFAQKY
+255 TQKMSHLDFAQKY

-276 GVLGD
+276 GILGN

-347 NDDAESRNFYCEV
+347 NDDEESREFYCEV
-360 IMDEAAKM
+360 IMDEASKM

-385 ETLTMEYFD
+385 ETLTMEHFD
-394 IVSTISNI
+394 IVSTIDNI
-402 LSNAEILFRQ
+402 LSNAEILYRQ
-412 KEAKLRF
+412 KEATLRF
-419 DQEGPVY
+419 NAKNEIY

-438 INYMSNA
+438 TNYMSNA
-445 LNHVE
+445 LNHVD
-450 GERIIEVKI
+450 GDKIIEVKV
-459 EKNNDIVKISVFN
+459 EKTGKVVRISVFN
-472 TGAQIPED
+472 TGARIPKE

-508 IVKATIERL
+508 IVKATMERL
-517 GQRYGVENR
+517 GQQYGVENR
-526 EDGVEFWF
+526 ENGVEFWF
-534 TLDASNEVPKLV
+534 TLDASNEVPELMNPGEVK
-546 ENIEQKTSENS
+546 

>member
-1 MNKSLRVKLSVT
+1 MNRSLRVKLSVT

-45 IGAFNQIN
+45 VGAFNQIN
-53 QMYNTFGMD
+53 QMYNTFGIYD
-62 ENFSSPEG
+62 ETETW
-70 KASQDADGAGDIYE
+70 DAGNETENGVGDSYQ
-84 WFSQGGLA
+84 WFGQGGIV
-92 SLNNFLDFEL
+92 SLKDFMDFEL

-139 SSGNNSSSET
+139 SNGNNSSNET
-149 DVESFSIYRDYIQS
+149 DVESFAIYRDYIQS
-163 EDRTEISS
+163 ENRTEISS
-171 ESDKYALQKVYVKR
+171 ESETYALQKVYVKR
-185 MNSSYLYLIGTLDNG
+185 MNSSYIYLIGNLDNG
-200 DYMMLRASVESIQ
+200 DYIMLRASIESIQ

-219 NQFFVYVTICVSC
+219 SQFFVYVTICVSC
-232 ISFLAM
+232 VSFLAM
-238 LFISKRFTEKIL
+238 LFISRRFTEKIL

-276 GVLGD
+276 GVLGE

-299 ANVQLKREL
+299 ANVQLQREL
-308 EQKVQIDEMRK
+308 EKKVQIDEMRK

-347 NDDAESRNFYCEV
+347 NDDAESRDFYCEV

-385 ETLTMEYFD
+385 ETLTMEHFD
-394 IVSTISNI
+394 IVATIDNI

-412 KEAKLRF
+412 KEAVLKF
-419 DQEGPVY
+419 NAENSVY

-438 INYMSNA
+438 TNYMSNA
-445 LNHVE
+445 LNHVD
-450 GERIIEVKI
+450 GEKIIEVKV
-459 EKNNDIVKISVFN
+459 EKKNDIVRISVFN
-472 TGAQIPED
+472 TGALIPED

-508 IVKATIERL
+508 IVKATMERL
-517 GQRYGVENR
+517 GQHYGVENR
-526 EDGVEFWF
+526 ENGVEFWF
-534 TLDASNEVPKLV
+534 TLDASNEVPELP
-546 ENIEQKTSENS
+546 ENAEIE